1 MRKAL
6 LIVIMTSSIGFA
18 QKATVYSIGDST
30 MENTQNAKENPSR
43 GWGQVLQQ
51 YFTNEITV
59 KNRAFSGRSSRSY
72 INENRW
78 DSVYRILKPGD
89 YVLIQFGHN
98 DQKENDPNR
107 YTNAH
112 TAYRHNL
119 IRFVNETREK
129 GAIPILLSS
138 IVRRS
143 FNEHGTLMGSL
154 GDYPLETRL
163 VAKEFNV
170 EFIDL
175 QYLTEVLLEN
185 YGPEK
190 SKTLFLHFKPNENPY
205 YPEGKEDN
213 THLSIEG
220 ANAIAT
226 IVVKEI
232 KKMKI
237 PLANQVK

>member
-1 MRKAL
+1 MRFL
-6 LIVIMTSSIGFA
+6 LR
-18 QKATVYSIGDST
+18 TV
-30 MENTQNAKENPSR
+30 
-43 GWGQVLQQ
+43 
-51 YFTNEITV
+51 
-59 KNRAFSGRSSRSY
+59 RSAV
-72 INENRW
+72 EVRW

-138 IVRRS
+138 IVRRN

>member
-1 MRKAL
+1 MRKVFLIL
-6 LIVIMTSSIGFA
+6 LFTSSICFG
-18 QKATVYSIGDST
+18 QNSTIYTIGDST
-30 MENTQNAKENPSR
+30 MAEQDVTAEYPGR
-43 GWGQVLQQ
+43 GWAQMLQKF
-51 YFTNEITV
+51 FTDEITV
-59 KNRAFSGRSSRSY
+59 ANRAVSGRSSRSY

-89 YVLIQFGHN
+89 YVFIQFGHN
-98 DQKENDPNR
+98 DQKVDDPKR

-119 IRFVNETREK
+119 IRFIEETREK
-129 GAIPILLSS
+129 GATPVLLSS
-138 IVRRS
+138 IARRR
-143 FNEHGTLMGSL
+143 FNEDGTLISSL
-154 GDYPLETRL
+154 GYYPLETRL
-163 VAKEFNV
+163 AAQEYDV

-175 QYLTEVLLEN
+175 EYLTEVLEMS

-190 SKTLFLHFKPNENPY
+190 SKKLHLHFKPDELAS
-205 YPEGKEDN
+205 YPKGIEDN

-220 ANAIAT
+220 ANAIAG
-226 IVVKEI
+226 IVAGEI